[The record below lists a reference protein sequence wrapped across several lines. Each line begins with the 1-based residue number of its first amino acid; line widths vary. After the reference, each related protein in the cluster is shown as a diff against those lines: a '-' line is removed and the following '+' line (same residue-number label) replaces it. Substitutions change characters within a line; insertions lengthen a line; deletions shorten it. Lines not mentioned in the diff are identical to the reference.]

1 MAADAL
7 AELSLPGT
15 LRAGIN
21 LANRLLVTG
30 TSPSGDPQGV
40 APDMAAAIAE
50 RLGVSLSLVPF
61 ATAGAVADATEQ
73 DAWDIGLIAADP
85 KRAETVAF
93 CDAYVEIEASYL
105 VPPNS
110 PFQSIGDVDRPGVR
124 IAVVDRAAY
133 DLYLTRTLK
142 QAKLRRA
149 PIHAEAFALFV
160 DEKLD
165 AMAGL
170 APALA
175 EMAEQLPG
183 ARVLDGG
190 YTAIRQAIGTKPKNA
205 ALKGFVDRFLAE
217 AKASGLVDALIER
230 HGVQG
235 KLRVA
240 P

>member
-7 AELSLPGT
+7 SELSVPGT

-40 APDMAAAIAE
+40 APDMAAAVAE

-61 ATAGAVADATEQ
+61 ATAGAVADAAEQ
-73 DAWDIGLIAADP
+73 DAWDIGLIAMDP

-105 VPPNS
+105 VPPKS
-110 PFQSIGDVDRPGVR
+110 PLQSIGDVDRPGVR
-124 IAVVDRAAY
+124 IAVVERAAY

-142 QAKLRRA
+142 QAELRRA
-149 PIHAEAFALFV
+149 PIHADAFALFV
-160 DEKLD
+160 TEELD

-170 APALA
+170 APALS
-175 EMAEQLPG
+175 EMAQHLPG
-183 ARVLDGG
+183 ARVLDGS
-190 YTAIRQAIGTKPKNA
+190 YTTIRQAVGTKPKST
-205 ALKGFVDRFLAE
+205 ALQGFVDQVLAE
-217 AKASGLVDALIER
+217 AKASGLVGALIER

-235 KLRVA
+235 QLKVA

>member
-7 AELSLPGT
+7 AELSVPGT

-30 TSPSGDPQGV
+30 TGPSGDPQGV
-40 APDMAAAIAE
+40 APEMAAAIAE

-110 PFQSIGDVDRPGVR
+110 PFQSIEEVDRPGVR

-142 QAKLRRA
+142 QAELRRA

-170 APALA
+170 APALS

-183 ARVLDGG
+183 ARVLDSG
-190 YTAIRQAIGTKPKNA
+190 YTAIRQAVCTKPKNP
-205 ALKGFVDRFLAE
+205 ALQGFVDRFLAE

>member
-7 AELSLPGT
+7 SELSVPGT

-40 APDMAAAIAE
+40 APDIAAAIAE
-50 RLGVSLSLVPF
+50 RLGVGLALVPF
-61 ATAGAVADATEQ
+61 ATAGAVADAAEQ
-73 DAWDIGLIAADP
+73 DVWDIGLIAADP

-93 CDAYVEIEASYL
+93 CEAYVEIEASYL

-110 PFQSIGDVDRPGVR
+110 PLQSIEDVDRPGVR
-124 IAVVDRAAY
+124 IALVDRAAY

-142 QAKLRRA
+142 RAELHRA

-170 APALA
+170 APALS
-175 EMAEQLPG
+175 EMAQQLPG

-190 YTAIRQAIGTKPKNA
+190 YTAIRQAVCTKPKNA
-205 ALKGFVDRFLAE
+205 TLQGFVDRFLAE
-217 AKASGLVDALIER
+217 AKASGLVATLIER
-230 HGVQG
+230 YGVQG
-235 KLRVA
+235 KLKVA